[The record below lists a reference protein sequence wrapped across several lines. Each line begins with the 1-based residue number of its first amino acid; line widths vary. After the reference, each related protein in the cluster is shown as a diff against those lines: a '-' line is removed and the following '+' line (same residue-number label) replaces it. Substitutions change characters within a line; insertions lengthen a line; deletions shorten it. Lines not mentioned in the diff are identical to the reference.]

1 MKDKE
6 EESVFKEIPV
16 NSSIELSKENK
27 PTIKKRDDIW
37 DNYKGILSF
46 TVVFAHYLY
55 YYLGNKKG
63 TLVSQL
69 FVLIYIFH
77 MPAFIFCSGFFSKSD
92 NAKSKESLFKLV
104 IHYFIFN
111 TSMMIFMY
119 FYNGEQLKFL
129 SPYYSYWYLL
139 SLIFWRIIIIYVD
152 IENQKSIILKCFALA
167 LINGYS
173 SAFSNNIFSI
183 RRTIAFFPFF
193 VLGYLLPKDKFKD
206 ILNIISSPLKKTQV
220 FIFFIL
226 LYSGVFYCIRKKI
239 LVFSVGDL
247 LMTAYGNFYAIKKRF
262 LLFVIAFF
270 MLFSL
275 LLALPN
281 RKIPFF
287 TMAGRNSLYIYL
299 FHRVFPIFFRNHYG
313 PNLTV
318 KKILY
323 YGFIETILIMIVFGN
338 DFITQ
343 KISKFINYIYTNL
356 SKNTKSGKAIRL
368 FCLCILFF
376 IILVNPIKNKINR
389 KSPKR
394 KIIVKLNPKKIV
406 KTPVKKNLVKESPP
420 KKKSENKIQGKSPPI
435 NIKYYTTNILTNE
448 LKQKLNS
455 SIRISYIGDLILLKQ
470 QIISAYNEST
480 KKYDFNDIFKY
491 TKDHFHKSDLS
502 IGVFEGPTAGGGIKD
517 YSNSNY
523 NDGISLYLNFPDE
536 FVSAIKNSGINY
548 VTTSNEHLLDKG
560 IKGALRT
567 LDILDKYNI
576 SHIGSYRNDKEK
588 KKKELQILNIK
599 GVKIAFLAYTQFVNY
614 NSVIKLYQ
622 KFNYLTSF
630 IPTEKKNNLYKKMLE
645 KIKDDVKKAKNQ
657 EQI

>member
-1 MKDKE
+1 
-6 EESVFKEIPV
+6 
-16 NSSIELSKENK
+16 
-27 PTIKKRDDIW
+27 
-37 DNYKGILSF
+37 
-46 TVVFAHYLY
+46 
-55 YYLGNKKG
+55 
-63 TLVSQL
+63 
-69 FVLIYIFH
+69 
-77 MPAFIFCSGFFSKSD
+77 
-92 NAKSKESLFKLV
+92 
-104 IHYFIFN
+104 
-111 TSMMIFMY
+111 
-119 FYNGEQLKFL
+119 
-129 SPYYSYWYLL
+129 
-139 SLIFWRIIIIYVD
+139 
-152 IENQKSIILKCFALA
+152 
-167 LINGYS
+167 
-173 SAFSNNIFSI
+173 
-183 RRTIAFFPFF
+183 
-193 VLGYLLPKDKFKD
+193 
-206 ILNIISSPLKKTQV
+206 
-220 FIFFIL
+220 
-226 LYSGVFYCIRKKI
+226 
-239 LVFSVGDL
+239 
-247 LMTAYGNFYAIKKRF
+247 
-262 LLFVIAFF
+262 
-270 MLFSL
+270 
-275 LLALPN
+275 
-281 RKIPFF
+281 
-287 TMAGRNSLYIYL
+287 
-299 FHRVFPIFFRNHYG
+299 
-313 PNLTV
+313 
-318 KKILY
+318 
-323 YGFIETILIMIVFGN
+323 MIVFGN

-356 SKNTKSGKAIRL
+356 SKNTKSGKIIRL

-420 KKKSENKIQGKSPPI
+420 KKKPENKIQGKSPPI
-435 NIKYYTTNILTNE
+435 NIKYYTTSILTNE
-448 LKQKLNS
+448 LKQKLNY

-630 IPTEKKNNLYKKMLE
+630 IPTEKKKQPL
-645 KIKDDVKKAKNQ
+645 
-657 EQI
+657 